1 MSGFRDQA
9 FYDSTRDHG
18 FWSPSTAAANFCEED
33 YAISFYM
40 GEFINTLSNLA
51 YIYFAIYPPSLS
63 LCARKNVS
71 GQVLST
77 SMVWD
82 VHTVA
87 LMSIGITSAM
97 FHASLQSFPQFL
109 DESSMYFLVAG
120 FAFDLL
126 TTSYSTN
133 AGKQTIT
140 HHHRAVTASGIL
152 LTVLT
157 TSTITLWTG
166 DLIVHTIT
174 FASAIVICGIKMGRL
189 IRKHGKEARSKLYWH
204 LFTADM
210 TLNAGLTLWLIDCS
224 PTYCAY
230 LRQFRKQL
238 VMALPAPLGVMLGFL
253 TEFHGWWHILTARAA
268 GEFISLIRYLT
279 KEAPDE
285 AENKESLNKKIK

>member
-18 FWSPSTAAANFCEED
+18 FWSPSTALANFCEED
-33 YAISFYM
+33 YVISFYVS
-40 GEFINTLSNLA
+40 EFINTLSNLA

-63 LCARKNVS
+63 MRTQKSIS
-71 GQVLST
+71 GQSPSNPV
-77 SMVWD
+77 VWD
-82 VHTVA
+82 VHTIA

-109 DESSMYFLVAG
+109 DESSMYFLVAA

-126 TTSYSTN
+126 TTSYSAVT
-133 AGKQTIT
+133 GKQTVS
-140 HHHRAVTASGIL
+140 HHYRAVTALCIL
-152 LTVLT
+152 LTILT

-166 DLIVHTIT
+166 DLIIHSIT
-174 FASAIVICGIKMGRL
+174 FGIAIVICGVRMGTL
-189 IRKHGKEARSKLYWH
+189 IRRHGKETRSKLYWH

-210 TLNAGLTLWLIDCS
+210 TLNVGFALWLIDCS

-238 VMALPAPLGVMLGFL
+238 VMVLPPRLGLILGFL
-253 TEFHGWWHILTARAA
+253 TELHGWWHILTARAA

-279 KEAPDE
+279 KEAPTE
-285 AENKESLNKKIK
+285 AESKQSIDKKTI

>member
-1 MSGFRDQA
+1 MSGFRDRA
-9 FYDSTRDHG
+9 FYDSSRDHG
-18 FWSPSTAAANFCEED
+18 FWSPSTSAANFCEED

-51 YIYFAIYPPSLS
+51 YIYYALYPPLLS
-63 LCARKNVS
+63 LRARKDVS
-71 GQVLST
+71 SQVLST
-77 SMVWD
+77 SMIWD
-82 VHTVA
+82 VHVIA

-126 TTSYSTN
+126 TTSYSMIP
-133 AGKQTIT
+133 GKHTII
-140 HHHRAVTASGIL
+140 HHHRTVIASGIL

-157 TSTITLWTG
+157 TSTISLWTG
-166 DLIVHTIT
+166 DLLIHTFT
-174 FASAIVICGIKMGRL
+174 FAAAIIICGIRMGGL

-210 TLNAGLTLWLIDCS
+210 TLNAGLALWLIDCS

-238 VMALPAPLGVMLGFL
+238 VIALPPPLGVMLGFL

-268 GEFISLIRYLT
+268 GEFISMIRYLT
-279 KEAPDE
+279 KEAPTE
-285 AENKESLNKKIK
+285 AESNELMGKKAK